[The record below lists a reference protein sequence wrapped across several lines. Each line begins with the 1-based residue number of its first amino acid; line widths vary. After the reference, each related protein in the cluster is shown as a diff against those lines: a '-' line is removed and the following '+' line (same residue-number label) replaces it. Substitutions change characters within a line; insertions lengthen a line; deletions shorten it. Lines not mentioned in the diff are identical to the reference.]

1 MTTTIKVYPSTLPG
15 DPLETHHAD
24 SGTLHDWLTSKCPSY
39 QAGDSQPVAVIVNGI
54 KFPASDW
61 HMLNMAD
68 GLDIEIKPLPRGLDP
83 FTIAVISIVASVAV
97 SILLAPKVPRQASVQ
112 QGQTLEQATL
122 QANNPK
128 KNGLIPEIAGR
139 HKVYPDYLCQPRRYF
154 VDQRT
159 EAIDAMLCIGQG
171 EFAIDPNEIYIG
183 DTSLATLGDEVS
195 YTIYAPGAD
204 VSGNAAHRNW
214 YNVPEVGFTRSSAGL
229 RLIDEDPD
237 DPTGEPSTVTGS
249 IILPLTFATTP
260 ATFSISGDSVTLNQD
275 YADEATILA
284 AINAQLNPNKLEAYT
299 NSSGALVIEEVYPF
313 SGIGLT
319 GSGSIAAVFGT
330 PTYVT
335 GEIST
340 GLWIG
345 PFRLT
350 PGNESASQIEFDV
363 FAPQGLGRMND
374 DGSIAPRTKQV
385 ELQWRTNGGAWQS
398 ITKTFTAEIVTEGPF
413 GSTKTNGTRDQVGWT
428 FAETLAASYSKI
440 DIRMRRVGAESKDS
454 KDLDRLEW
462 YGMRCLLPS
471 ANSYAGVTT
480 MAITLNGT
488 DRIAS
493 TTENKFNL
501 IATRKL
507 NGTATRSIDD
517 WVRYVCEDIGYS
529 TADIE
534 TDELARLGVIWDA
547 RGDYFDY
554 VFNNQQTVRDAITK
568 ALAAG
573 YAELTID
580 NGHIRPV
587 RDETRSTYE
596 HLYTPQNMTSELVR
610 QFVSYDP
617 DDYDGV
623 DVEYLD
629 ATTWTTETVECRL
642 PGDVGLRVR
651 KIQAEGVTDR
661 DKAWRLGMRQRR
673 IDAYRRKVYSFSTEW
688 DALNSRYLSYCAL
701 SDDVPGYGQSS
712 ILRSITT
719 ISGGYQLRVSEP
731 MAWTD
736 GVSHVAGLRRTD
748 GTLCGPFAA
757 TRVDDYTMN
766 ISGSLD
772 FTPITAASSIEPTH
786 VIFGTT
792 TTWSYPVLVTE
803 ITPNGDNVEVKA
815 VNYDARIYADDDNF
829 APSI

>member
-15 DPLETHHAD
+15 EPLETHQVE
-24 SGTLHDWLTSKCPSY
+24 SGTLHDWLADKCPSY
-39 QAGDSQPVAVIVNGI
+39 QTGESQPVAVIVNGI
-54 KFPASDW
+54 KSPPGDW

-68 GLDIEIKPLPRGLDP
+68 GLDIEIRPLPRGLDP
-83 FTIAVISIVASVAV
+83 FTIAVIVIAAAVAV
-97 SILLAPKVPRQASVQ
+97 SVLLAPKIPRTTTQ

-171 EFAIDPNEIYIG
+171 EFSIDANEIYIG
-183 DTSLATLGDEVS
+183 DTPLATLGDEVS

-275 YADEATILA
+275 YADEAAILT
-284 AINAQLNPNKLEAYT
+284 AINSQLNANKLEAYT
-299 NSSGALVIEEVYPF
+299 NSSGALVIAEVYPF
-313 SGIGLT
+313 SGVGLNGT
-319 GSGSIAAVFGT
+319 GDIAAVFGT

-350 PGNESASQIEFDV
+350 PGAETASQIEFDV
-363 FAPQGLGRMND
+363 FAPQGLCYITDEGNLQEETR
-374 DGSIAPRTKQV
+374 SV
-385 ELQWRTNGGAWQS
+385 ELQWRENGGPWYS
-398 ITKTFTAEIVTEGPF
+398 ITKTFSGE
-413 GSTKTNGTRDQVGWT
+413 TRDQIGWT
-428 FAETLAASYSKI
+428 FAESLGSSYGNI
-440 DIRMRRVGAESKDS
+440 DVRMRRIGVESKTT
-454 KDLDRLEW
+454 KTVDRLEW

-471 ANSYAGVTT
+471 ATSYAGVTT

-507 NGTATRSIDD
+507 NGAATRSIDD

-529 TADIE
+529 TNDID
-534 TDELARLGVIWDA
+534 TDELTRLGVIWDG

-573 YAELTID
+573 YADLTID
-580 NGHIRPV
+580 DGRIRPV
-587 RDETRSTYE
+587 RDETRSTFE

-673 IDAYRRKVYSFSTEW
+673 VDAYRRKAYSFSTEW

-731 MAWTD
+731 MTWTD
-736 GVSHVAGLRRTD
+736 SASHVAGLRRTD

-766 ISGSLD
+766 IIGSLD
-772 FTPITAASSIEPTH
+772 FTPVTSASSTEPTH

-803 ITPNGDNVEVKA
+803 ITPNGDTVEVKA

>member
-1 MTTTIKVYPSTLPG
+1 MTTTIRIYPSSLPG
-15 DPLETHHAD
+15 EPLETHVVE
-24 SGTLHDWLTSKCPSY
+24 SGTLHDWLTENCPSY
-39 QAGDSQPVAVIVNGI
+39 QAKGFQPVSVSVDGI
-54 KFPASDW
+54 QFPPSDW
-61 HMLNMAD
+61 HLLNMAD
-68 GLDIEIKPLPRGLDP
+68 GLGIEIRPIARGLDP
-83 FTIAVISIVASVAV
+83 ITLAVVAIVASFAV
-97 SILLAPKVPRQASVQ
+97 SALLAPKVPKAANVQ
-112 QGQTLEQATL
+112 QGQQLEAAVL
-122 QANNPK
+122 RANNPR
-128 KNGLIPEIAGR
+128 KNGIIPEIAGR

-159 EAIDAMLCIGQG
+159 EAIDVILCIGQG
-171 EFAIDPNEIYIG
+171 DFAIDANEIYIG
-183 DTSLATLGDEVS
+183 DTPLATLGDEVS

-229 RLIDEDPD
+229 RLIDEDPEN
-237 DPTGEPSTVTGS
+237 PTGEPSAITGS
-249 IILPLTFATTP
+249 IIIPLTFAATP
-260 ATFSISGDSVTLNQD
+260 KTFAINGDSVTLNQD
-275 YADEATILA
+275 YTDEAAILA
-284 AINAQLNPNKLEAYT
+284 AINSQLNANQLEAYT
-299 NSSGALVIEEVYPF
+299 DSYGALVIAEVYPF
-313 SGIGLT
+313 SGVGLT
-319 GSGSIAAVFGT
+319 GTGDIAAVFGT
-330 PTYVT
+330 PIYVT

-340 GLWIG
+340 GLWVG

-350 PGNESASQIEFDV
+350 PGAETASQIEFDV

-374 DGSIAPRTKQV
+374 NGSVASVTRSV
-385 ELQWRTNGGAWQS
+385 ELQWRTNGGAWYS
-398 ITKTFTAEIVTEGPF
+398 ITKTFSA
-413 GSTKTNGTRDQVGWT
+413 GTRDQVGWT
-428 FAETLAASYSKI
+428 FAETLAASYPKI
-440 DIRMRRVGAESKDS
+440 DIRMRRIGAESKDS

-471 ANSYAGVTT
+471 ATSYAGVTT
-480 MAITLNGT
+480 MAVTLNGT

-517 WVRYVCEDIGYS
+517 WVRYVCDDIGYS
-529 TADIE
+529 TADID
-534 TDELARLGVIWDA
+534 TVELARLGVIWDG
-547 RGDYFDY
+547 RDDYFDY
-554 VFNNQQTVRDAITK
+554 VFNDQQTVRDAITK
-568 ALAAG
+568 ALTAG
-573 YAELTID
+573 YADLTID
-580 NGHIRPV
+580 DGRIRPV
-587 RDETRSTYE
+587 RDEVRTTYE

-629 ATTWTTETVECRL
+629 AATWTTETVECRL
-642 PGDVGLRVR
+642 AGDAGLRVR

-661 DKAWRLGMRQRR
+661 DRAWRIGMRQRR
-673 IDAYRRKVYSFSTEW
+673 IDAYRRKVYTFSTEW

-701 SDDVPGYGQSS
+701 SDDVPGYGQSC
-712 ILRSITT
+712 ILRSITS

-731 MAWTD
+731 LTWTD
-736 GVSHVAGLRRTD
+736 SASHVAGLRRTD

-757 TRVDDYTMN
+757 TRVDDYTLN
-766 ISGSLD
+766 ITGSLD
-772 FTPITAASSIEPTH
+772 FDPITSASSTEPTH

-803 ITPNGDNVEVKA
+803 ITPNGDTVDVKA